1 MVTMNLEWQV
11 VTSPYI
17 ITEFFLI
24 VERYKICLAGG
35 LRLSVADP
43 GFCRGREGGGS
54 DKLPPILPVIVGKQ
68 VLLSLKEVWSRYLFH
83 FRLVLPSLALLAS
96 ARQRRFGPGLKV
108 CG

>member
-1 MVTMNLEWQV
+1 MNLEWQV

-43 GFCRGREGGGS
+43 GFCRGREGGGF
-54 DKLPPILPVIVGKQ
+54 GQ
-68 VLLSLKEVWSRYLFH
+68 T
-83 FRLVLPSLALLAS
+83 S
-96 ARQRRFGPGLKV
+96 ANIT
-108 CG
+108 CYCW